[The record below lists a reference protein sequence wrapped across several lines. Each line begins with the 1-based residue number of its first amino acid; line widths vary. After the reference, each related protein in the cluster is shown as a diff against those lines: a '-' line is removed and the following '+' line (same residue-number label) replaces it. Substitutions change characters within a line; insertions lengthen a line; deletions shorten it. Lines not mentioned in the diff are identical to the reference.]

1 MENLGSIWAEVGL
14 NYAKYDQGIEHIA
27 RQNQWI
33 DTETQKAMN
42 RMGDHFDRM
51 GKRMSV
57 AVTAP
62 LLLMA
67 RQWVNTFADF
77 QQSMAN
83 TQSVIGATVEE
94 LEQLTAAARKAGE
107 ETVFKASQAADALY
121 YLAQSGMDAAQS
133 ISALDGVLTLAVAS
147 QSDLAYTSEVVAA
160 TLSQFSLEAGEASRV
175 ANLFA
180 AANSESLAS
189 LDKLAGAMKNAGPV
203 AAGFGYSIEETTAA
217 LMGLLNA
224 GYQGE
229 QAGNILKRALAEL
242 ANPTGDAI
250 NVIKELELSL
260 DDLHPE
266 MNSIADI
273 LDTLNERGITSTQ
286 SLRLFQQI
294 AGPGMMQLL
303 GQGGDAIRQY
313 NESITGT
320 NKAAEQAA
328 IQLDTLSGD
337 LKIMQSVY
345 ESLALEMTGNFEPAL
360 RGVVQQVTELFGWIR
375 DLNPETQRLVVTVA
389 GFAVAAGPTM
399 LIINQL
405 LKALPILMGPTGI
418 IYGGVAAVTALAFAM
433 TGSARDMKAFYQ
445 QSLDS
450 SRATQDQADTLRRLV
465 DEYKTLEGKP
475 DKSEQ
480 EHRRLETVMN
490 EIITLQP
497 QLSKGY
503 NTIDEAIRA
512 NIGTLETYIK
522 TLETQSELQ
531 LRMANLEYLRTRNQL
546 EEELNRL
553 YASRDKRQLDVG
565 TQMEEANR
573 IIRLRDE
580 MQLAF
585 MGWEE
590 ALLRGTDEAAQ
601 IAEDTMRKIF
611 LEWDPG
617 YMFMDDISASTWEDK
632 VAYLGAAANQA
643 VASVS
648 KIMDRAEKDNERIAE
663 ILDTQTHAAA
673 VSDEL
678 ERRAKGITT
687 MAREELPV
695 VKEQEAVKEVVIK
708 TAEEI
713 EDAIRG
719 EMALYRAR
727 IELVRHVGDEYEAV
741 YGDLESIHKDYIQ
754 FLEQNVVDEIL
765 SEELRGGLIAVELGK
780 MRDELKKLAD
790 EVEDA
795 TKEVDPDTIVTSRMQ
810 VFEAELELLRMGI
823 GAYVDELGGLE
834 THLSEYFDYLQSQTV
849 DGSLAAMTQVRVQE
863 TLSVVKKELDSFALT
878 TADRWNQILEMVSHY
893 GPQEGMLRRAL
904 EGGEIHV
911 DLQDL
916 EAMEKHIENY
926 YSYLVEAEK
935 ISLGDH
941 LKVLNHQ
948 LERVTV
954 GTDEWLRLWRE
965 VARVQEQLDPAEAP
979 ASGNE
984 PLREQLQLFEEL
996 KHQNDEV
1003 VSSYEQQIKWLQ
1015 ENVLE
1020 VEGLVQTT
1028 EELMSI
1034 ENEIFALRMTN
1045 YRALA
1050 EVEGWTLEQQLE
1062 NLDRYTGAYAQSF
1075 DQIQAIAQLRRQLTE
1090 QMDADA
1096 IRAAQEISYRT
1107 QEVEI
1112 QRLRNKGE
1120 LEEAEIAESLLRLN
1134 RELDQYKGS
1143 QEMIE
1148 LAYQAHHERL
1158 QAISKNYAEIE
1169 ARHLADRVADEI
1181 KSLGDLREADL
1192 VETQAWIA
1200 ERMNLYASMD
1210 SGRYA
1215 MAELDSF
1222 QLRLEK
1228 EEERR
1233 LEDAQ
1238 RREEQWQSFLI
1249 QSRQVSAQ
1257 AVLEEQIAGIESELE
1272 LTAAGNERKIEL
1284 ERGLQRA
1291 KHNLAKQT
1299 LEDQRSLLNAM
1310 TIEEEISLEDRL
1322 DILRRMREGYE
1333 QLYGELYMLSS
1344 EWQEV
1349 RKQEIE
1355 LEKEQAQQNAVA
1367 RIKAIEYNKSDLA
1380 SLRDKYGQLLK
1391 LIDATDDHI
1400 KQQEYLND
1408 LLKTGEEIRDAEEST
1423 AQFFG
1428 QMAPKFSEAV
1438 NQTEEFFR
1446 LIREAPQAFDN
1457 MRNSMGEMFG
1467 DYGDGI
1473 ATMYGA
1479 MAGYTGGGG
1488 GFTGAIAGISGAI
1501 AGLTGNPVFAGIS
1514 AGISLINQLFDPGPV
1529 PQDLQSLKQGIEGLN
1544 EALDEFGV
1552 SYQATEANIKKE
1564 RFLGILWQTGWKISN
1579 EEAARA
1585 GFETGKVMIDS
1596 MNQSLNSLG
1605 SAMAASIAGEATW
1618 QDFEQV
1624 LGQQL
1629 KRILIEQ
1636 VLLATEFEAQAK
1648 LIAGMMQEFAEDG
1661 YSEDEVE
1668 KIRRAIRKLVEEGEK
1683 AFEEFGGDMLDEWF
1697 PTDDTLIQHEIRG
1710 VQITRLSGQ
1719 DRDLFLESLRPLSN
1733 LDRLPG
1739 LMSEQMFEV
1748 FQTFQMAEIGTIHAQ
1763 ELLIQQVLI
1772 QQVNVNLNG
1781 VTDVRGFVTEL
1792 VREALSTADGSGF

>member
-33 DTETQKAMN
+33 DAETQKAMN

-62 LLLMA
+62 LMLMA
-67 RQWVNTFADF
+67 RQWVNTFAGF

-83 TQSVIGATVEE
+83 TQSVMGATAEE
-94 LEQLTAAARKAGE
+94 LEALTAAARKAGE
-107 ETVFKASQAADALY
+107 ETVYKASQAADALY

-133 ISALDGVLTLAVAS
+133 IGALDGVLTLATATG
-147 QSDLAYTSEVVAA
+147 SDLAFTSEVIAA
-160 TLSQFSLEAGEASRV
+160 SLSQFSLEAQDATRV

-180 AANSESLAS
+180 AANANSLAS
-189 LDKLAGAMKNAGPV
+189 IEKLAGSMKNAGPV

-217 LMGLLNA
+217 LMGLYNA
-224 GYQGE
+224 GFQGE
-229 QAGNILKRALAEL
+229 QAGNILKRAMSEL
-242 ANPTGDAI
+242 ANPTGDAVK
-250 NVIKELELSL
+250 VIKDLELSVN
-260 DDLHPE
+260 DLHPE
-266 MNSIADI
+266 MNSLADI
-273 LDTLNERGITSTQ
+273 IDTLNERGITSTQ
-286 SLRLFQQI
+286 SLRLFGQI
-294 AGPGMMQLL
+294 AGPGMNQLL
-303 GQGGDAIRQY
+303 SQGGESIRTFTEQ
-313 NESITGT
+313 ITGT

-328 IQLDTLSGD
+328 TQLDTLSGD
-337 LKIMQSVY
+337 IKIMQSVY

-360 RGVVQQVTELFGWIR
+360 RGVVQQITELFGWIR
-375 DLNPETQRLVVTVA
+375 DLNPETQRLIVTVA

-399 LIINQL
+399 LIISQL
-405 LKALPILMGPTGI
+405 LKALPLLMGPAGL
-418 IYGGVAAVTALAFAM
+418 IYGGVAAVTALTFAM
-433 TGSARDMKAFYQ
+433 AGSSRDMREFYE
-445 QSLDS
+445 QSLET
-450 SRATQDQADTLRRLV
+450 SRATQSQADQMRSLV
-465 DEYKTLEGKP
+465 NEYKELEGKP

-497 QLSKGY
+497 QLAKGY
-503 NTIDEAIRA
+503 ETIDEAIKA
-512 NIGTLETYIK
+512 NIDTLDTYIK

-531 LRMANLEYLRTRNQL
+531 LRLASLEYLRTRNQL
-546 EEELNRL
+546 ELELNELQKERATIQSTAQERL
-553 YASRDKRQLDVG
+553 G
-565 TQMEEANR
+565 EANR
-573 IIRLRDE
+573 LANLQVEIER
-580 MQLAF
+580 AF
-585 MGWEE
+585 MDWEE
-590 ALLRGTDEAAQ
+590 ALEGGSDEAIQRAQ
-601 IAEDTMRKIF
+601 SEMRRILVDWMPDHVAKDATHGPWGVWAAGLIDASKRANAEVSGLLTKI
-611 LEWDPG
+611 DKH
-617 YMFMDDISASTWEDK
+617 ST
-632 VAYLGAAANQA
+632 
-643 VASVS
+643 
-648 KIMDRAEKDNERIAE
+648 RIAE
-663 ILDTQTHAAA
+663 IIDIQAHAQA
-673 VSDEL
+673 VNAEL
-678 ERRAKGITT
+678 ERRAAGIPLDEGPVESTIAQT
-687 MAREELPV
+687 REKDVEIV
-695 VKEQEAVKEVVIK
+695 VK
-708 TAEEI
+708 TSEEI
-713 EDAIRG
+713 EEALRA

-727 IELVRHVGDEYEAV
+727 IELVRHMGDEFESA
-741 YGDLESIHKDYIQ
+741 YGGLENLHEKYIQ
-754 FLEQNVVDEIL
+754 FLEQNVVDDAL
-765 SEELRGGLIAVELGK
+765 SEAFRGNVLAVELGN
-780 MRDELKKLAD
+780 MRDELEKVMKGPKTD
-790 EVEDA
+790 
-795 TKEVDPDTIVTSRMQ
+795 DPDTLVANRMQ
-810 VFEAELELLRMGI
+810 VFQAELELLRLGVQQ
-823 GAYVDELGGLE
+823 YVDELGGLDD
-834 THLSEYFDYLQSQTV
+834 HLQKYHDYLQEQTV
-849 DGSLAAMTQVRVQE
+849 DSILTAMTQLRVQE
-863 TLSVVKKELDSFALT
+863 AIEVVEKELDQLALT
-878 TADRWNQILEMVSHY
+878 TADRWNKVFDIVANY
-893 GPQEGMLRRAL
+893 GPQAEAIRKAL
-904 EGGEIHV
+904 EDGEIKI
-911 DLQDL
+911 DL
-916 EAMEKHIENY
+916 EDFEKMEQYIENY
-926 YSYLVEAEK
+926 YRYLVEAEK
-935 ISLGDH
+935 ITLDQH
-941 LKVLNHQ
+941 LEVLNHQ
-948 LERVTV
+948 LQQASV
-954 GTDEWLRLWRE
+954 GTAEWLQLWRE
-965 VARVQEQLDPAEAP
+965 IARVQQELEKEDKRAYD
-979 ASGNE
+979 NE
-984 PLREQLQLFEEL
+984 PLRKQLQLFEEL

-1045 YRALA
+1045 YRSLA
-1050 EVEGWTLEQQLE
+1050 EMENWTLEQQLE
-1062 NLDRYTGAYAQSF
+1062 NLDKYVGAYAQSF
-1075 DQIQAIAQLRRQLTE
+1075 EQVQAMDKLRRQFTE

-1096 IRAAQEISYRT
+1096 IRRAQEISYRT

-1134 RELDQYKGS
+1134 RELDQYKGN

-1158 QAISKNYAEIE
+1158 QAISRNYAEIE
-1169 ARHLADRVADEI
+1169 ARDLADRVADEI
-1181 KSLGDLREADL
+1181 EALGDLREADL

-1222 QLRLEK
+1222 QLRLDK

-1249 QSRQVSAQ
+1249 QSRQISAQ
-1257 AVLEEQIAGIESELE
+1257 TVLEEQIAGIESELE

-1284 ERGLQRA
+1284 ERDLQRA
-1291 KHNLAKQT
+1291 KHNLAKQS

-1310 TIEEEISLEDRL
+1310 TIEEEIGLEDRL
-1322 DILRRMREGYE
+1322 DIIRRMREGYE
-1333 QLYGELYMLSS
+1333 ELYGDLYRFST
-1344 EWQEV
+1344 EWQDV

-1355 LEKEQAQQNAVA
+1355 LERELAQQNAVA
-1367 RIKAIEYNKSDLA
+1367 RIKSIEYNKGDLA

-1400 KQQEYLND
+1400 QQQEYLNE

-1423 AQFFG
+1423 SAFFS
-1428 QMAPKFSEAV
+1428 QIAPKFSNAI

-1446 LIREAPQAFDN
+1446 LIREAPQAFNN
-1457 MRNSMGEMFG
+1457 MRNSMREMFG

-1473 ATMYGA
+1473 AAMYGA

-1501 AGLTGNPVFAGIS
+1501 AGLTGNPIFAGIS
-1514 AGISLINQLFDPGPV
+1514 AGVSFINQLFDPGPV

-1544 EALDEFGV
+1544 EALNEFGV
-1552 SYQATEANIKKE
+1552 SYQATEANLKKE
-1564 RFLGILWQTGWKISN
+1564 RFLGFLWATGWKITN
-1579 EEAARA
+1579 EEAAKA

-1629 KRILIEQ
+1629 KRILLEQ

-1748 FQTFQMAEIGTIHAQ
+1748 FQTFQMAEIGTIQAQ

-1792 VREALSTADGSGF
+1792 VREALSTADGSGW

>member
-33 DTETQKAMN
+33 DAETQKAMN
-42 RMGDHFDRM
+42 RMSDHFDRM

-62 LLLMA
+62 LMLMA
-67 RQWVNTFADF
+67 RQWFNTFADF

-83 TQSVIGATVEE
+83 TQSVMGATAEE
-94 LEQLTAAARKAGE
+94 LVQLTAAARTAGE

-133 ISALDGVLTLAVAS
+133 IGALDGVLTLATATG
-147 QSDLAYTSEVVAA
+147 SDLAFTSEVIAA
-160 TLSQFSLEAGEASRV
+160 SLSQFSLEAQDATRV

-180 AANSESLAS
+180 AANANSLAS
-189 LDKLAGAMKNAGPV
+189 IDKLAGSMKNAGPV

-217 LMGLLNA
+217 LMGLYNA
-224 GYQGE
+224 GFQGE

-242 ANPTGDAI
+242 ANPTGDAV
-250 NVIKELELSL
+250 NVIDELKLSVS
-260 DDLHPE
+260 DLHPE
-266 MNSIADI
+266 MNSLADI
-273 LDTLNERGITSTQ
+273 IDTLNERGITSTQ
-286 SLRLFQQI
+286 SLRLFGQI
-294 AGPGMMQLL
+294 AGPGMNQLL
-303 GQGGDAIRQY
+303 SQGGDSIRTFTEQ
-313 NESITGT
+313 ITGT

-337 LKIMQSVY
+337 MKILASVY
-345 ESLALEMTGNFEPAL
+345 ESLAIQMSDNFEPVM
-360 RGVVQQVTELFGWIR
+360 RGVVQRVTELLAGIR
-375 DLNPETQRLVVTVA
+375 DLNPETQRLMVTVA
-389 GFAVAAGPTM
+389 GFALAAGPTM
-399 LIINQL
+399 LIIGQL
-405 LKALPILMGPTGI
+405 LKALPLLMGPAGL

-433 TGSARDMKAFYQ
+433 TGSARDMREFYQ
-445 QSLDS
+445 QSLET
-450 SRATQDQADTLRRLV
+450 SRATQDQADQLRGLV
-465 DEYKTLEGKP
+465 EEYKALEGKP
-475 DKSEQ
+475 DKSEE

-497 QLSKGY
+497 QLAKGY
-503 NTIDEAIRA
+503 KTIDEAIKA
-512 NIGTLETYIK
+512 NIETLDTYIK
-522 TLETQSELQ
+522 TLESQSELQ
-531 LRMANLEYLRTRNQL
+531 LRLASLEYLRTRNQL
-546 EEELNRL
+546 ELELNELQAER
-553 YASRDKRQLDVG
+553 AK
-565 TQMEEANR
+565 TQSLAENRISEANR
-573 IIRLRDE
+573 LANLQVDIER
-580 MQLAF
+580 AF
-585 MGWEE
+585 MDWEE
-590 ALLRGTDEAAQ
+590 ALELGSDEAIQKAQ
-601 IAEDTMRKIF
+601 DEMRRILVDWMPEHVAKDATHGPWGVWAAGLIDASKRANAEVSGLLT
-611 LEWDPG
+611 
-617 YMFMDDISASTWEDK
+617 DIDKYST
-632 VAYLGAAANQA
+632 
-643 VASVS
+643 
-648 KIMDRAEKDNERIAE
+648 RIAE
-663 ILDTQTHAAA
+663 IIDIQAHAEA
-673 VSDEL
+673 VLAEL
-678 ERRAKGITT
+678 ERRARGETLKPGGSSI
-687 MAREELPV
+687 AEE
-695 VKEQEAVKEVVIK
+695 EEEVVEVVVRS
-708 TAEEI
+708 AEEM
-713 EDAIRG
+713 EKALRA

-727 IELVRHVGDEYEAV
+727 IELVRNMGDEFKSA
-741 YGDLESIHKDYIQ
+741 YGGLENLHEKYIR
-754 FLEQNVVDEIL
+754 FLEQNVVDDAL
-765 SEELRGGLIAVELGK
+765 SEAFRGNVLAVELGN
-780 MRDELKKLAD
+780 MRDELEKVMKGPK
-790 EVEDA
+790 
-795 TKEVDPDTIVTSRMQ
+795 TKDPDTIVSDQMQ
-810 VFEAELELLRMGI
+810 VYQAELELLRLGVQQ
-823 GAYVDELGGLE
+823 YVDELGSLKD
-834 THLSEYFDYLQSQTV
+834 HLQKYYDYLQTQTT
-849 DGSLAAMTQVRVQE
+849 DSGLTAMTKLRVQE
-863 TLSVVKKELDSFALT
+863 ALKVVKEELDEVTLSAV
-878 TADRWNQILEMVSHY
+878 DRWNKVLDMIGSY
-893 GPQEGMLRRAL
+893 GPQADTLREAL
-904 EGGEIHV
+904 DGGKIHV
-911 DLQDL
+911 DFQDL
-916 EAMEKHIENY
+916 EKMEQHIKNY
-926 YSYLVEAEK
+926 YQYLVESEK
-935 ISLGDH
+935 ITLGQH
-941 LKVLNHQ
+941 LEVLKYQ
-948 LERVTV
+948 LRQVSV
-954 GTDEWLRLWRE
+954 GTDEWLQLWRE
-965 VARVQEQLDPAEAP
+965 VAKVQKDLEKEDKRAYD
-979 ASGNE
+979 NE
-984 PLREQLQLFEEL
+984 PLRKQLQLFEEL
-996 KHQNDEV
+996 KHQNDSV

-1020 VEGLVQTT
+1020 VEGLVRTT

-1045 YRALA
+1045 YRTLA
-1050 EVEGWTLEQQLE
+1050 ETENWTLEQQLE
-1062 NLDRYTGAYAQSF
+1062 NLDQYVGAYAQSF

-1090 QMDADA
+1090 KQNEDEL
-1096 IRAAQEISYRT
+1096 RAEQEISYKA
-1107 QEVEI
+1107 QEVKI
-1112 QRLRNKGE
+1112 QRLRNSNR
-1120 LEEAEIAESLLRLN
+1120 LAEAEIAESLLRLN
-1134 RELDQYKGS
+1134 RELDQHKGN
-1143 QEMIE
+1143 QAMIE
-1148 LAYQAHHERL
+1148 LAYQSHRERL
-1158 QAISKNYAEIE
+1158 KAISKKYAEIE
-1169 ARHLADRVADEI
+1169 ARDLADRVADEI
-1181 KSLGDLREADL
+1181 KALGDLREADL

-1222 QLRLEK
+1222 QLRLDK

-1249 QSRQVSAQ
+1249 QSRQISAQ
-1257 AVLEEQIAGIESELE
+1257 TVLEEQIAGIESELE

-1284 ERGLQRA
+1284 ERDLQRA
-1291 KHNLAKQT
+1291 KHNLAKQS

-1310 TIEEEISLEDRL
+1310 TIEEEIGLEDRL
-1322 DILRRMREGYE
+1322 DIIRRMREGYE
-1333 QLYGELYMLSS
+1333 ELYGDLYRFST
-1344 EWQEV
+1344 EWQDV

-1355 LEKEQAQQNAVA
+1355 LERELAQQNAVA
-1367 RIKAIEYNKSDLA
+1367 RIKSIEYNKNDLA
-1380 SLRDKYGQLLK
+1380 SLREKYSQLLK

-1400 KQQEYLND
+1400 QQQEYLNE
-1408 LLKTGEEIRDAEEST
+1408 LLKTGEEIRETEEAT
-1423 AQFFG
+1423 ARFFA
-1428 QMAPKFSEAV
+1428 QIAPEFSNAI

-1446 LIREAPQAFDN
+1446 LIEEAPQAFNN
-1457 MRNSMGEMFG
+1457 MRNSMREMFG

-1473 ATMYGA
+1473 AAMYGA

-1501 AGLTGNPVFAGIS
+1501 AGLTGNPIFAGIS
-1514 AGISLINQLFDPGPV
+1514 AGVSFINQLFDPGPV

-1544 EALDEFGV
+1544 EALEEFGV
-1552 SYQATEANIKKE
+1552 SYQATEANLKKE

-1596 MNQSLNSLG
+1596 MNQSLSSLG

-1629 KRILIEQ
+1629 KRILLEQ

-1748 FQTFQMAEIGTIHAQ
+1748 FQTFQMAEIGTIQAQ

-1792 VREALSTADGSGF
+1792 VREALSTADGSGW

>member
-33 DTETQKAMN
+33 DAETQKAMN
-42 RMGDHFDRM
+42 RMSDHFDRM

-62 LLLMA
+62 LMLMA
-67 RQWVNTFADF
+67 RQWFNTFADF

-83 TQSVIGATVEE
+83 TQSVMGATAEE
-94 LEQLTAAARKAGE
+94 LMQLTAAARKAGE

-147 QSDLAYTSEVVAA
+147 QSGLAYTSEVVAA

-375 DLNPETQRLVVTVA
+375 DLNPETQRLIVTVA

-399 LIINQL
+399 LIISQL
-405 LKALPILMGPTGI
+405 IKALPLLMGPAGL

-433 TGSARDMKAFYQ
+433 AGSARDMKAFYQ

-480 EHRRLETVMN
+480 EHRRLETAMN

-585 MGWEE
+585 TGWEE

-713 EDAIRG
+713 EEALRA

-727 IELVRHVGDEYEAV
+727 IELVRHMGDEFESA
-741 YGDLESIHKDYIQ
+741 YGGLENLHEKYIQ
-754 FLEQNVVDEIL
+754 FLEQNVVDEAL
-765 SEELRGGLIAVELGK
+765 SEAFRGNVLAVELGN
-780 MRDELKKLAD
+780 MRDELKKVMKGPKTD
-790 EVEDA
+790 
-795 TKEVDPDTIVTSRMQ
+795 DPDTLVANRMQ
-810 VFEAELELLRMGI
+810 VFQAELDLLRLGVQHYI
-823 GAYVDELGGLE
+823 DELGGLE
-834 THLSEYFDYLQSQTV
+834 DHLQKYHDYLQEQTV
-849 DGSLAAMTQVRVQE
+849 DSILTAMTQLRVQE
-863 TLSVVKKELDSFALT
+863 AIEVVEKELDQLALT
-878 TADRWNQILEMVSHY
+878 TADRWNKVFDIVANY
-893 GPQEGMLRRAL
+893 GPQAEAIRKAL
-904 EGGEIHV
+904 EGGEIKI
-911 DLQDL
+911 DL
-916 EAMEKHIENY
+916 EDFEKMEQYIENY
-926 YSYLVEAEK
+926 YHYLVEAEK
-935 ISLGDH
+935 ITLDQH
-941 LKVLNHQ
+941 LEVLNYQ
-948 LERVTV
+948 LRKASV
-954 GTDEWLRLWRE
+954 GTDEWLQLWRE
-965 VARVQEQLDPAEAP
+965 IARVQQELEKEDKKAYD
-979 ASGNE
+979 NE
-984 PLREQLQLFEEL
+984 PLRKQLQLFEEL
-996 KHQNDEV
+996 KHQNDSV

-1028 EELMSI
+1028 EELMSA
-1034 ENEIFALRMTN
+1034 ENEIFALRMAN
-1045 YRALA
+1045 YRTLA
-1050 EVEGWTLEQQLE
+1050 ETENWTLEQQLE
-1062 NLDRYTGAYAQSF
+1062 NLDKYVGAYAQSF
-1075 DQIQAIAQLRRQLTE
+1075 EQVQAMARLRRQLTE
-1090 QMDADA
+1090 KQNEDEL
-1096 IRAAQEISYRT
+1096 RAAQEISYRT

-1148 LAYQAHHERL
+1148 LAYQSHHERL

-1169 ARHLADRVADEI
+1169 ARDLADRVAEEI
-1181 KSLGDLREADL
+1181 KALGDLREADL

-1200 ERMNLYASMD
+1200 ERIRLYAGMED
-1210 SGRYA
+1210 GSGLYA
-1215 MAELDSF
+1215 VAELDSF

-1233 LEDAQ
+1233 LEDAR

-1257 AVLEEQIAGIESELE
+1257 VVLEEQITGIESELE

-1284 ERGLQRA
+1284 ERDLQRA

-1322 DILRRMREGYE
+1322 DIIRRMREGYE
-1333 QLYGELYMLSS
+1333 ELYGDLYRFST
-1344 EWQEV
+1344 EWQDV

-1355 LEKEQAQQNAVA
+1355 LERELAQQNAVA
-1367 RIKAIEYNKSDLA
+1367 RIRAIEYNKNDLA

-1400 KQQEYLND
+1400 QQQEYLNE

-1423 AQFFG
+1423 SAFFS
-1428 QMAPKFSEAV
+1428 QIAPKFSNAI

-1446 LIREAPQAFDN
+1446 LIREAPQAFNN
-1457 MRNSMGEMFG
+1457 MRNSMREMFG

-1473 ATMYGA
+1473 AAMYGA

-1501 AGLTGNPVFAGIS
+1501 AGLTGNPIFAGIS
-1514 AGISLINQLFDPGPV
+1514 AGVSFINQLFDPGPV

-1544 EALDEFGV
+1544 EALEEFGV

-1564 RFLGILWQTGWKISN
+1564 RFLGFLWATGWQITN

-1596 MNQSLNSLG
+1596 MNQSLSSLG

-1636 VLLATEFEAQAK
+1636 VLLATEFETQAK
-1648 LIAGMMQEFAEDG
+1648 LIAGMMQEFAADG
-1661 YSEDEVE
+1661 YSEEEVE
-1668 KIRRAIRKLVEEGEK
+1668 KVRRAIRKLVEEGEK

-1697 PTDDTLIQHEIRG
+1697 PTEDTLIQHEIRG

-1748 FQTFQMAEIGTIHAQ
+1748 FQTFQMAEIGTIQAQ

-1792 VREALSTADGSGF
+1792 VREALSAADGSGW